1 MKILDVNCYS
11 NSTNYDTQSRI
22 LAVKAPA
29 TVAHAVAIVT
39 TILRLLYRWR
49 LSRFSWE
56 DTWATL
62 ALICDMACL
71 ASIWMQV
78 PPGNSYPNRH
88 INLASNWLQSLTITS
103 TVWFAR
109 MSILSLVV
117 RIANPASKLRCIAY
131 CVGVMFLA
139 MDAGILAQKI
149 FFRLRY
155 SCHSAITVAIAQ
167 LVTDVISDT
176 ILVAA
181 PIRFL
186 RDMKLARDRRIP
198 IISAFSASMLI
209 TGVTIPYSALR
220 FREATSTT
228 MIIDH
233 VKAALAL
240 FVCNALVL
248 VMFVYRLCHK
258 SAFDF
263 EYHAGSHVAEFTS
276 VISLPGT
283 FSTGALPTTSEVQ
296 TKTPTSTTSVGYELD
311 PTHTRNTAARTDA
324 ENTRN
329 VLHSLASDRRRG
341 DTIPLQSHYIK

>member
-71 ASIWMQV
+71 ASIWMHV
-78 PPGNSYPNRH
+78 PPGNSYPMRH
-88 INLASNWLQSLTITS
+88 ISHASNCLQSLTITS

-109 MSILSLVV
+109 MSILSSVV

-131 CVGVMFLA
+131 CIGA
-139 MDAGILAQKI
+139 IKYI
-149 FFRLRY
+149 FRLRY

-186 RDMKLARDRRIP
+186 RDMKLVRDRRIL

-220 FREATSTT
+220 FRKATSTT

-276 VISLPGT
+276 D
-283 FSTGALPTTSEVQ
+283 ALPTTSEVQ
-296 TKTPTSTTSVGYELD
+296 TKTPTSNTSVGYELD
-311 PTHTRNTAARTDA
+311 PTHTRSTAARTDA